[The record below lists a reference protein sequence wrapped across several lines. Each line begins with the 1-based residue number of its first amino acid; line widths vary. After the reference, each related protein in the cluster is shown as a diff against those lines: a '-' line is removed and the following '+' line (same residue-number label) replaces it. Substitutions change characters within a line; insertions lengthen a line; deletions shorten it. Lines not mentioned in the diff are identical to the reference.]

1 MRFLFY
7 DKVVRLEKNRSITGI
22 KVFALSEEFHRRH
35 FGQIALVPGT
45 ILIEAMAQILG
56 WLICYSND
64 FKAAAIMSVLEGV
77 TVSSQLRPGFQAEIH
92 GEITSNSLTDS
103 MGKAW
108 MEAGGARVASIDRIL
123 YSHFSNVN
131 SEELARR
138 FRYFSGLTD
147 LAEPRPA
154 RKR

>member
-7 DKVVRLEKNRSITGI
+7 DKVTRLEKDRSITGI

-35 FGQIALVPGT
+35 FGEIALVPGT

-64 FKAAAIMSVLEGV
+64 FKVAVIMSMLEGV
-77 TVSSQLRPGFQAEIH
+77 TVSSRLRPGFQAEVH
-92 GEITSNSLTDS
+92 GEITSTSLTDS

-108 MEAGGARVASIDRIL
+108 LESEGMRLASIDRIM
-123 YSHFSNVN
+123 YSHFRNVN
-131 SEELARR
+131 PRELEGR

-147 LAEPRPA
+147 LADPLAGQGR
-154 RKR
+154 